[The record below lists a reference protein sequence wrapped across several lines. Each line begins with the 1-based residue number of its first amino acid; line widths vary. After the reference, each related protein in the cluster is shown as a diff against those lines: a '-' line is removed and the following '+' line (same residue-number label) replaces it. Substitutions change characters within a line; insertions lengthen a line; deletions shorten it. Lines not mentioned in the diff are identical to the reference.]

1 MRIAKSIVAAALFA
15 AGAGAVH
22 ASEYRTFKHEGVTY
36 TYKVINR
43 GEKQV
48 IVGKSEL
55 LGQTRTFTL
64 TVKDGAVRGNVD
76 GRKLAFLVNE
86 ARAQNVMLASD

>member
-1 MRIAKSIVAAALFA
+1 MPIAKSLIAAVALVAAGTA
-15 AGAGAVH
+15 AT

-64 TVKDGAVRGNVD
+64 TVKGDTVRGNVD